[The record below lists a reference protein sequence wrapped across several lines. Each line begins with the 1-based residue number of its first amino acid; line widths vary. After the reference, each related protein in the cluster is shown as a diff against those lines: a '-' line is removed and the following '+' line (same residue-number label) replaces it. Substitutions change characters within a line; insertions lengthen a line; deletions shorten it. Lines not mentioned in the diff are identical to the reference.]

1 VPTGDSFRA
10 RFKYPYIIIHRIDLH
25 NVMLDAC
32 SRDPLVTLVP
42 DAMVSRFT
50 DHGDRVTS
58 SPRSFH
64 FPLQPLRPHDAR
76 ANSSTKVRCCV
87 VGLRSFHFLCIHL
100 DPMTRT
106 RARARITYSSWTA
119 LALEQD

>member
-1 VPTGDSFRA
+1 VTRVPTGDSFRA

-76 ANSSTKVRCCV
+76 EQLYKDALLCGRAAILSFPLHP
-87 VGLRSFHFLCIHL
+87 LRPH
-100 DPMTRT
+100 DART
-106 RARARITYSSWTA
+106 RARAEHI
-119 LALEQD
+119 QVG

>member
-76 ANSSTKVRCCV
+76 ANSSTKVRCSV
-87 VGLRSFHFLCIHL
+87 VGLRSCAHL
-100 DPMTRT
+100 LGPG
-106 RARARITYSSWTA
+106 ISSAVLSIQPGTFKC
-119 LALEQD
+119 LVRPG